1 MSAILLT
8 MLLLQ
13 QAYTRAD
20 FVQVQGANLQA
31 RFDAAIQQGKRASD
45 ETFWVAYRIGVGEGV
60 RVDSR
65 YGGINIMRPVDGIEL
80 VPENPT
86 PQRVDLFF
94 LVRKS
99 DGGVERVRLLD
110 ANGNYRFHDRRVYW
124 AGDGNGGES
133 LNLLTRLL
141 ENRDTSSASM
151 LMTAISI
158 HNAAESTPVLMKL
171 VEQHPDAAVRRQAI
185 SLLGQN
191 HDPKGLTFLEQQLK
205 QK

>member
-1 MSAILLT
+1 MSAILFA

-13 QAYTRAD
+13 QAYTRTD

-45 ETFWVAYRIGVGEGV
+45 ETFWVAYRIGVGEGI

-86 PQRVDLFF
+86 PQRADLFF

-99 DGGVERVRLLD
+99 DGGIERVRLLD
-110 ANGNYRFHDRRVYW
+110 ANGNYRFH
-124 AGDGNGGES
+124 
-133 LNLLTRLL
+133 
-141 ENRDTSSASM
+141 
-151 LMTAISI
+151 
-158 HNAAESTPVLMKL
+158 
-171 VEQHPDAAVRRQAI
+171 
-185 SLLGQN
+185 
-191 HDPKGLTFLEQQLK
+191 
-205 QK
+205 